1 MYEFDK
7 KTNEPKLKRPN
18 HFKSKDRDEFVRDF
32 MCPFFRKYAAAIR
45 SEIPEAIMFCEPVI
59 NFEDLHGDPPPRW
72 IDDKDVGY
80 VFFFEFTLKSPQ

>member
-1 MYEFDK
+1 
-7 KTNEPKLKRPN
+7 
-18 HFKSKDRDEFVRDF
+18 

-59 NFEDLHGDPPPRW
+59 NFEDLHGDPPPSW

-80 VFFFEFTLKSPQ
+80 VFFFSNSHSNLLNKFEIHTRTTDQDTSGPNITMMA